1 VIDLGEYTSK
11 PSVSKCLSVFV
22 SAVNTA
28 AILRP
33 VNPESLSD
41 LVNDLM
47 FSGVY
52 FDIEVITATCVLS
65 SLGLVSLA
73 TVLFIPN
80 SLLGAFLP
88 LNLLFL

>member
-1 VIDLGEYTSK
+1 MIDLGEYTSK
-11 PSVSKCLSVFV
+11 PSVSRCLSVLV

-41 LVNDLM
+41 FVNDLM

-52 FDIEVITATCVLS
+52 FDIEVITAACVLS
-65 SLGLVSLA
+65 SLGLVSLV
-73 TVLFIPN
+73 TVLFVPN
-80 SLLGAFLP
+80 SLLGDFLP